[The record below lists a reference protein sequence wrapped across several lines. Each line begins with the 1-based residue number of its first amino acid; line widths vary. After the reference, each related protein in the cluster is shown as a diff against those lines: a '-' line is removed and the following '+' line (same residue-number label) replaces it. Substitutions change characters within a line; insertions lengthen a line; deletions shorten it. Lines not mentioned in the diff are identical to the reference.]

1 MGFLYMEIEG
11 DYNYM
16 DSDEDENMAFIK
28 KHNKIIELFEGDF
41 FRKDENGATYPLI
54 LPTKSIIIDS
64 RNFSRHNDLE
74 INKERARARFFSN
87 IKESECAPEEF
98 GNFGFGT
105 TGFPDEFYTDL
116 FNLGGT
122 SSGNSWHWQG
132 LEVDCGQSGGYYS
145 GGFTLMENGL
155 AESFTFYEED

>member
-1 MGFLYMEIEG
+1 MEIEG

-41 FRKDENGATYPLI
+41 FRKDENGDTYPLI

-64 RNFSRHNDLE
+64 RNFSRHNDSE

-87 IKESECAPEEF
+87 IKELEGDC
-98 GNFGFGT
+98 NFGFGT
-105 TGFPDEFYTDL
+105 TGFPDKFYTDL

-122 SSGNSWHWQG
+122 SSGNSWCWNVLQV
-132 LEVDCGQSGGYYS
+132 ECGQSGGYYN
-145 GGFTLMENGL
+145 GDFTLMENGI
-155 AESFTFYEED
+155 AESFTFYEEY

>member
-28 KHNKIIELFEGDF
+28 KHNEIIELFEGDF
-41 FRKDENGATYPLI
+41 FRKDENGDTYPLI

-64 RNFSRHNDLE
+64 RNFSRHNDSE

-87 IKESECAPEEF
+87 IKESEGDC
-98 GNFGFGT
+98 NFGFGT
-105 TGFPDEFYTDL
+105 TGFPDKFYTDL

-122 SSGNSWHWQG
+122 SSGNSWCWNVLQV
-132 LEVDCGQSGGYYS
+132 ECGQSGGYYN
-145 GGFTLMENGL
+145 GDFTLMENGI
-155 AESFTFYEED
+155 AESFTFYEEY